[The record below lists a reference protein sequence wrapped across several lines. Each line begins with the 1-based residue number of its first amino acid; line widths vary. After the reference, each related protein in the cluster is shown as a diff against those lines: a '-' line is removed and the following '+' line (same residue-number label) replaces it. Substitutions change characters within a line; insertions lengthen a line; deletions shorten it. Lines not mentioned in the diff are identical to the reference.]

1 MLHLFVTP
9 TQMTQRW
16 FFDKK
21 LDYECVQW
29 ANTLR
34 LDWNLK
40 LKTSLF
46 WVGVFAIVYWRGKS
60 SFGFS
65 IAALSSHIDSE
76 KLSLSCLDP
85 SKINIR
91 NFFGT
96 LLMMTMMGNRH
107 KALRPE
113 SIDSIWICIVY
124 LNCVTLFRVNYN
136 WYLLTLYYAPIFAKV
151 RVSVRV

>member
-34 LDWNLK
+34 LDWNLN
-40 LKTSLF
+40 LKKSLF

-65 IAALSSHIDSE
+65 IASIHIDSE

-91 NFFGT
+91 SFFGT

-124 LNCVTLFRVNYN
+124 LN